1 MINTVSKEI
10 HSKTKTSFYRRMYVA
25 YLINSGTNTVPLI
38 CENTGMHRRTAQDTI
53 LALNELGIMC
63 EFIGE
68 KRNGHYEITE
78 WGPIKKDWVKKHL
91 EHVLDVLELS

>member
-1 MINTVSKEI
+1 MSNEI

-25 YLINSGTNTVPLI
+25 YLIDTGINTVPLI
-38 CENTGMHRRTAQDTI
+38 CEHAGMPRRTAQDTI
-53 LALNELGIMC
+53 LALNELGIQC

-68 KRNGHYEITE
+68 KRNGHYEVIQ

-91 EHVLDVLELS
+91 EHVLHVLDLE